1 MSSASPELVK
11 QYMELSE
18 LKRKYKNVR
27 AEKLAGK
34 TGNIN
39 SAREQ
44 INAINKGRAA
54 SHGYEKSNASNN
66 ARDAIMAFY
75 QENPGYMPQERKIRK
90 NITQKMKN
98 QGLNGNALNNAAAKA
113 VNSYFSSSNS
123 SNSNG
128 GSPRKSRKSKKS
140 RKSRKN
146 RK

>member
-54 SHGYEKSNASNN
+54 SHGYEKGPASNN
-66 ARDAIMAFY
+66 AFDAIMAFH
-75 QENPGYMPQERKIRK
+75 QENPGFMLQERKIRK

-98 QGLNGNALNNAAAKA
+98 QGLNGNALNNAAANA
-113 VNSYFSSSNS
+113 VKSYFSSSN

-128 GSPRKSRKSKKS
+128 GSPRKSRKSKKN